1 MVTGKHQERDLP
13 LCCMRGRAD
22 TLRLQPPL
30 PRHQDLPAGALP
42 TIAGSRSSSKTPK
55 YRRTFLSS
63 CAKRGVNPA
72 ALTGLRT
79 EVDDMWCASQIT
91 AHLLQGCSSRA
102 RARRAQEVSAAN
114 ESALA
119 LNTQVQRSRCPR
131 GAAGASSMAWSRR
144 QKYLCAACHSAEGME
159 SGCMLDELGWAPAD
173 FACSSSSRGVNTHW
187 PSLKAKRDDFL

>member
-131 GAAGASSMAWSRR
+131 GAAGASSMAWSGVAAKNTFVLHAIR
-144 QKYLCAACHSAEGME
+144 QKAWKAG
-159 SGCMLDELGWAPAD
+159 
-173 FACSSSSRGVNTHW
+173 ACSMSWAGRPLILPV
-187 PSLKAKRDDFL
+187 PLPLAA